1 MPVPAAPR
9 RAAPP
14 RKKNAKSP
22 APPAHTPEAQIVESP
37 AAGTPQET
45 SDDASKELQ
54 EAVHESKED
63 EAALGLPPAQIGSG
77 DSHEPE
83 EAAAGQ
89 PVEQA
94 ATQELSEEPALVQPV
109 RAETPEEHATLEH
122 EDKADVHS
130 VEDVA
135 LGEQQHPAPET
146 DSEKKVEEPES
157 HEDDED
163 EEARRHRIA
172 ERLRQHGGFNPF
184 SPPPPP
190 VRRQSTASV
199 ESNIKSPHEGAA
211 FSPKHEVEESA
222 VHSPTSPPP
231 PRRQSTRKSS
241 TDSSI
246 LPPTAG
252 LGRRTSVDS
261 VRSSAEEH
269 VTSPI
274 HAAPIEHGG
283 HGHVDPVPEQ
293 AEEKDEEKG
302 QDGN

>member
-1 MPVPAAPR
+1 MRSLRCALLVQASRGSAAGRCAGAAAIPFSFACQRHRRGQGADQPAAPR

-22 APPAHTPEAQIVESP
+22 APPAHTSEAQIVESP

-45 SDDASKELQ
+45 SDDASNELQ

-63 EAALGLPPAQIGSG
+63 EVALGLPPAQIGSG

-94 ATQELSEEPALVQPV
+94 ATQELSEEPAIVKPV
-109 RAETPEEHATLEH
+109 RAETPEEHAILEH

-163 EEARRHRIA
+163 EEYEGRRRRKRTRRGGKKARTKK
-172 ERLRQHGGFNPF
+172 N
-184 SPPPPP
+184 
-190 VRRQSTASV
+190 
-199 ESNIKSPHEGAA
+199 KGAA
-211 FSPKHEVEESA
+211 EEE
-222 VHSPTSPPP
+222 
-231 PRRQSTRKSS
+231 
-241 TDSSI
+241 
-246 LPPTAG
+246 TAE
-252 LGRRTSVDS
+252 VDS
-261 VRSSAEEH
+261 
-269 VTSPI
+269 
-274 HAAPIEHGG
+274 
-283 HGHVDPVPEQ
+283 
-293 AEEKDEEKG
+293 
-302 QDGN
+302 